1 MAKKILS
8 QTDTITKLDIINS
21 EASKSFR
28 ELVGADPVP
37 VKGAALIEDANKDGV
52 ITQFAY
58 VFCNDGVVFGGNSA
72 TIYRGVDGLIDLM
85 GDDPEAKYAITVDE
99 RPTASGRE
107 FLSLR
112 IVEL

>member
-1 MAKKILS
+1 MAKKIINKTES
-8 QTDTITKLDIINS
+8 ISKLDIINS

-28 ELVGADPVP
+28 ELVGKEPVAI
-37 VKGAALIEDANKDGV
+37 KGAALIEDVNKDGE
-52 ITQFAY
+52 IAQFAY
-58 VFCNDGVVFGGNSA
+58 VFCNDGVVYGGNSA

-85 GDDPEAKYAITVDE
+85 ADDPDAAYKVAVDE

-112 IVEL
+112 IIA